1 MTQLWSNRKARFGLL
16 VLGTMIGV
24 AIVGPWIVGDPLAFI
39 AKPHQPPSS
48 AYWFGT
54 TGQGQDVFAQTICG
68 ARMTLF
74 VGFIVGLIVTFVGA
88 LVGIGAGFAGGKTD
102 DAITVLINVFLV
114 IPGLPL
120 AVVLAAWLPPG
131 PGSLVFALAVTGWA
145 WTARVLRS
153 QTLAIRGKD
162 FVKASVVA
170 GESSARIVLREILP
184 NMASLLASTFVGTT
198 IYAIGAQVSLE
209 FLGLGDV
216 GAVTWGTNLY
226 WATNDQALLTAS
238 WWTFVPTGLSI
249 ALVGFALA
257 MINFGLDEVTNPIL
271 GVERRWKARLKAL
284 GVRPG
289 TSTPVVRENAAVRDD
304 V

>member
-1 MTQLWSNRKARFGLL
+1 MGAALWGNRKARIGLIL
-16 VLGTMIGV
+16 LAAIILM
-24 AIVGPWIVGDPLAFI
+24 AIVGPWLVGDPLAFV

-48 AYWFGT
+48 EYWFGT

-88 LVGIGAGFAGGKTD
+88 LVGVGAGYAGGRTD
-102 DAITVLINVFLV
+102 DGLTLLINVFLV

-131 PGSLVFALAVTGWA
+131 PASLVFALAVTGWA
-145 WTARVLRS
+145 WTARVLRA

-170 GESSARIVLREILP
+170 GETPLRIVLREILP

-238 WWTFVPTGLSI
+238 WWTFVPTGLGV

-257 MINFGLDEVTNPIL
+257 MINFGIDEVTNPRL
-271 GVERRWKARLKAL
+271 GVERQWKVRLKRL
-284 GVRPG
+284 GMRPG
-289 TSTPVVRENAAVRDD
+289 TSTPVVRDD
-304 V
+304 G

>member
-1 MTQLWSNRKARFGLL
+1 MSMLRLLWGNRKSRIGLVILGAIIVMAIFGPFL
-16 VLGTMIGV
+16 
-24 AIVGPWIVGDPLAFI
+24 VGDPLAFV
-39 AKPHQPPSS
+39 AKPHQPPSG

-74 VGFIVGLIVTFVGA
+74 VGFIVGLLVTFVGA
-88 LVGIGAGFAGGKTD
+88 LVGIGAGYAGGRTD
-102 DAITVLINVFLV
+102 DALTLLINVFLV

-131 PGSLVFALAVTGWA
+131 PGSLIFALAVTGWA
-145 WTARVLRS
+145 WTARVLRA

-162 FVKASVVA
+162 FVKAAVVA
-170 GESSARIVLREILP
+170 GESGLRIVLREILP
-184 NMASLLASTFVGTT
+184 NMASLMASTFVGTT

-238 WWTFVPTGLSI
+238 WWTFVPTGLGV

-257 MINFGLDEVTNPIL
+257 MINFGIDEVTNPKL
-271 GVERRWKARLKAL
+271 GVERRWKLRLKAK
-284 GVRPG
+284 GQRPG
-289 TSTPVVRENAAVRDD
+289 TSTPVVRED